1 MKHVS
6 RIFYGPSDW
15 FVEHTTRRQR
25 AAINFW
31 LLFVWLIPGLLI
43 WLWLRNALWFVGL
56 MSIYA
61 IWVSHFGGFSAETPV
76 EHETEID
83 VDIRNET

>member
-1 MKHVS
+1 MMK

-15 FVEHTTRRQR
+15 LVKHTNRRGR

-31 LLFVWLIPGLLI
+31 LLILWIFPGTFI
-43 WLWLRNALWFVGL
+43 WIELRSALWFVGL

-61 IWVSHFGGFSAETPV
+61 IWVGHLSTLAAETPV
-76 EHETEID
+76 EHETDID
-83 VDIRNET
+83 VEIKN